1 VFETNEGDG
10 SNITGKMRQMKLSY
24 DVVIAGAGPGGLAAA
39 ALLSA
44 TKKLSVLVLEK
55 GQEFEHRNCSCTRP
69 GFCSNQKCEIL
80 SGVGGTACT
89 YGSKL
94 CGYPS
99 GGAFREIAGDENV
112 CKAHSDLVSLLGDVQ
127 PDILA
132 ALFASAPKEFNLRSV
147 PGGLWKP
154 YTAAVLHRSQMANF
168 VKSLVRAVRRT
179 GGVLMSNTSVSN
191 IQQLSSG
198 FRLSCQSIDLGQLE
212 VDAKQVIIATG
223 RSGADWLYKIL
234 TALGVSSEPSY
245 FDVGV
250 RIESPAAVLKNFA
263 DKYGQDA
270 KIKFPTSPYE
280 VRTFCVCVGGTLARV
295 SYQGTDYAE
304 GVFGE
309 SLTRFGNLA
318 LMCRVPVPAGL
329 PSDRAAMTAAVGMTG
344 GKGIAAQ
351 DLMSFWQGG
360 TPVMGRTPTI
370 AADLQPLRASIPNPI
385 LQSLLDGL
393 DRLLQLAP
401 ELVTKETM
409 VIAPAVDH
417 YWNVFKTDQA
427 FMTKLRGLYLVGDA
441 VGRFRGMLQA
451 AWSGIICAQ
460 GIMAGD
466 KQPLTVDNELQRRD
480 LESRIASLV

>member
-1 VFETNEGDG
+1 
-10 SNITGKMRQMKLSY
+10 MKLSY
-24 DVVIAGAGPGGLAAA
+24 DVVIVGAGPGGLAAA

-44 TKKLSVLVLEK
+44 NKKLSILILEK
-55 GQEFEHRNCSCTRP
+55 GQEFESRSCSCTRP

-99 GGAFREIAGDENV
+99 GGAFRDIAGDENV
-112 CKAHSDLVSLLGDVQ
+112 CKAHSDLVSLLGDVP

-132 ALFASAPKEFNLRSV
+132 ALFASAPKEFSLKNV

-154 YTAAVLHRSQMANF
+154 YTAAVLHRSQMADF
-168 VKSLVRAVRRT
+168 VKSLVRAVRRN
-179 GGVLMSNTSVSN
+179 GGILMSNTSVSD

-198 FRLSCQSIDLGQLE
+198 FRLSCQSNVLGQIE
-212 VDAKQVIIATG
+212 IDADQVIIATG
-223 RSGADWLYKIL
+223 RSGADWLHRML

-250 RIESPAAVLKNFA
+250 RIESPMAMLENFA

-270 KIKFPTSPYE
+270 KVKFPTLPYE

-309 SLTRFGNLA
+309 SLTRYGNLA
-318 LMCRVPVPAGL
+318 LMCRVPVTAGL
-329 PSDRAAMTAAVGMTG
+329 QSDQAAMMAAISMTG

-360 TPVMGRTPTI
+360 TPVMSRTPTI
-370 AADLQPLRASIPNPI
+370 AAHLQSLRASIPSPI

-401 ELVTKETM
+401 DR
-409 VIAPAVDH
+409 P
-417 YWNVFKTDQA
+417 
-427 FMTKLRGLYLVGDA
+427 
-441 VGRFRGMLQA
+441 
-451 AWSGIICAQ
+451 
-460 GIMAGD
+460 
-466 KQPLTVDNELQRRD
+466 
-480 LESRIASLV
+480 